1 MGTWAF
7 IVSSKQTAVFHNMM
21 LKKPQIRLFLA
32 PFNLLLYTKLPR
44 YANITTFGLPYTT
57 CIQEGSSTSNICW
70 SHLSFPLRI
79 RSSLLSIYS
88 QETNNGSHYPHPIS
102 QFGSNSKTSATTQ
115 HSLCSTRRTTFGK

>member
-1 MGTWAF
+1 
-7 IVSSKQTAVFHNMM
+7 MM
-21 LKKPQIRLFLA
+21 LKSPKLDYCF
-32 PFNLLLYTKLPR
+32 PFYYYKVAY
-44 YANITTFGLPYTT
+44 YANIIQLLVPYTT
-57 CIQEGSSTSNICW
+57 CIQEGSTSNICW

-102 QFGSNSKTSATTQ
+102 QFGSNSTSATTQ

>member
-57 CIQEGSSTSNICW
+57 CIQEGSTSNICW

-102 QFGSNSKTSATTQ
+102 NSTSATRQ